1 MDALD
6 KVQFTSS
13 IWVFLVP
20 SIMML
25 ADIVTGLIYSW
36 VKRKF
41 KSSIMRQGL
50 GKKAGELIA
59 IAVANLVCYGTNAP
73 RYIGIGVSVYVMVME
88 GMSICENLKKL
99 GVKIPFINKILDD
112 AAKKTGKEDNAK

>member
-1 MDALD
+1 MNSKIEFASG
-6 KVQFTSS
+6 V
-13 IWVFLVP
+13 WVFLIP
-20 SIMML
+20 SVMMA
-25 ADIVTGLIYSW
+25 ADILTGLIYSW
-36 VKRKF
+36 VKKKF

-73 RYIGIGVSVYVMVME
+73 KYLSVGVSAYVMFME

-99 GVKIPFINKILDD
+99 GVKIPLINKILEE
-112 AAKKTGKEDNAK
+112 AQKKTERKEESNK